1 MFTVPILV
9 FVKCEKY
16 QSKMFALCT
25 QKKTY
30 YETKQIR
37 QE

>member
-25 QKKTY
+25 KK
-30 YETKQIR
+30 KNILR
-37 QE
+37 D